1 MKYGIAFKLGCLLAL
16 FGILVTGLTGY
27 YSYSSSRSMLLKA
40 AERDLLT
47 AAQVLGRNLS
57 SSLENIARDTR
68 LLAGAPQ
75 ALQLPSSTE
84 QALREEAEG
93 ELAQL
98 FRAMLEVHPEY
109 VQIRLISAAGHG
121 LEQVRVDRDG
131 ERLMVVRGAD
141 LQEKGHYPY
150 VFDALRLQPGEV
162 RLSPIVI
169 NHERGAHSGLGQP
182 TLHVS
187 TPVADSSGK
196 VFALIVINIDLD
208 RLFRQLQSDLP
219 EQYKVY
225 LSNRWGDLLIH
236 PDKRRTFGFDLG
248 RRLFLQDEFPEAS
261 QLVTSEK
268 RDNLVA
274 RSVEQVQEDRQVAA
288 FVRVRANV
296 QTKER
301 FVILGLAQP
310 ESHVLAEAS
319 RLGLR
324 IAQVVLLFSLLALTI
339 AFIASRALTRP
350 LKSMTEA
357 VQLFSRERRI
367 HELPPRR
374 DELGVLARSFREM
387 QEEILTHLEELTES
401 RSALEHLARHDPL
414 TGLPNRRVFFE
425 RLEHALANSRRS
437 GKQLAVLF
445 VDLDHFKQLNDSLG
459 HSLGDHVLQAVANLL
474 RSATRENDTV
484 ARLGG
489 DEFVILFEV
498 VEDPQHIVAILD
510 KLHDRFQLSM
520 LIDGHEVKVQASM
533 GVSLFPRDGDDIEA
547 LVQQADRAMYAA
559 KNAGRNTYAFNLSD
573 TPS

>member
-27 YSYSSSRSMLLKA
+27 YSYNSSRSMLLKA

-47 AAQVLGRNLS
+47 AAQVLGRNLG
-57 SSLENIARDTR
+57 SSLESIARDTR

-75 ALQLPSSTE
+75 ALQLPGSTDQE
-84 QALREEAEG
+84 LREEVES

-98 FRAMLEVHPEY
+98 FRAMLQVHPEY
-109 VQIRLISAAGHG
+109 VQIRLISASGHG
-121 LEQVRVDRDG
+121 LEQVRVDRDD
-131 ERLMVVRGAD
+131 EELIAVRGAD

-208 RLFRQLQSDLP
+208 RLFSQLQSDLP
-219 EQYKVY
+219 AQYKVY

-236 PDKRRTFGFDLG
+236 PDKRRTFGFDQG
-248 RRLFLQDEFPEAS
+248 RRLFLQEEFPDAS
-261 QLVTSEK
+261 QLITNEK
-268 RDNLVA
+268 HENLVA
-274 RSVEQVQEDRQVAA
+274 RSVEQAQQDRQVAA
-288 FVRVRANV
+288 FVRVQANV
-296 QTKER
+296 QSKER

-310 ESHVLAEAS
+310 QSYVLAEAS

-324 IAQVVLLFSLLALTI
+324 IAQVVLLFSLLALFT

-350 LKSMTEA
+350 LKSMTQA
-357 VQLFSRERRI
+357 VQQFSRERRVSD
-367 HELPPRR
+367 LPPRR

-387 QEEILTHLEELTES
+387 QEEILTHLQELTES

-445 VDLDHFKQLNDSLG
+445 VDLDHFKQLNDNLG
-459 HSLGDHVLQAVANLL
+459 HSLGDHVLQAVAHLL
-474 RSATRENDTV
+474 RSATRESDTV

-498 VEDPQHIVAILD
+498 VEDPQHIVTILD

>member
-75 ALQLPSSTE
+75 ALQLAYSTN
-84 QALREEAEG
+84 QGLREDVEG

-98 FRAMLEVHPEY
+98 FRVMLRAHPEY

-131 ERLMVVRGAD
+131 EQLIAVRDAN

-169 NHERGAHSGLGQP
+169 NHEQGAHSGEGKP

-187 TPVADSSGK
+187 TPVADRDDQ

-208 RLFRQLQSDLP
+208 RLFSQLQSDLP

-236 PDKRRTFGFDLG
+236 PDKRRTFGFDQG
-248 RRLFLQDEFPEAS
+248 RRLFLQEEFPDAS
-261 QLVTSEK
+261 QLMTSEK
-268 RDNLVA
+268 LGSLVT
-274 RSVEQVQEDRQVAA
+274 RSVEQAQQDRQVAA
-288 FVRVRANV
+288 FVRVRTNV
-296 QTKER
+296 QSKER
-301 FVILGLAQP
+301 FAILGLAQP
-310 ESHVLAEAS
+310 QSHVLAEAS

-350 LKSMTEA
+350 LKSMTQA
-357 VQLFSRERRI
+357 VQQFSRERRI
-367 HELPPRR
+367 SDLPQRQ
-374 DELGVLARSFREM
+374 DELGLLAQSFREM
-387 QEEILTHLEELTES
+387 QEEILSHLQELTES

-459 HSLGDHVLQAVANLL
+459 HSLGDHVLQAVAHLL
-474 RSATRENDTV
+474 RSATRESDTV

-489 DEFVILFEV
+489 DEFVILFEA
-498 VEDPQHIVAILD
+498 VEDPQQIVAILD

-547 LVQQADRAMYAA
+547 LVQQADNAMYAA